1 MIQCVHEK
9 KICLLH
15 FGDLTPKIID
25 ILSVQASNSK
35 EEYKINKQTNKQ
47 KTRKKQQIIKIK
59 YLISINNKKCVS
71 FDNKMFYNNI

>member
-1 MIQCVHEK
+1 MGDTVCTWKTV
-9 KICLLH
+9 CLLH

-35 EEYKINKQTNKQ
+35 EEYKTNKQINKQTNKQ

-59 YLISINNKKCVS
+59 YLISINNKKWVCV
-71 FDNKMFYNNI
+71 IW